1 MIDSSL
7 SNLYPIVQIGS
18 DGFQWWIGQI
28 ESEKQTDLKGGDRWK
43 VRIIGIHPQTCDE
56 VKSED
61 LPWAICMH
69 SVSNPHTPGGNV
81 SVTTQLADGA
91 WVVGFFLDQE
101 KQQPVIMG
109 SIGRVPASKTDADS
123 EPTPGVGCNSFTT
136 FLDPENKK
144 EFEQPVDKEEGI
156 SPTPTEAGHTSNKT
170 TKFQEAKTGNSSTN
184 NQAGLN
190 VCVEVADP
198 CGKDTNVSQ
207 TMTRLFSEMLYETQ
221 RNNGKLGDY
230 LVGEVSG
237 KMYDSVSIGRKY
249 TNKAIRVIRSFIAKI
264 KGFVVEKIKEAVKT
278 LTDALLRPTELGNA
292 LTTVT
297 NFFNTKLA
305 LLGCA
310 MEDLADRLASWLSEV
325 IFGYL
330 FNIYKETACQVDK
343 FVGGILSKIQSTMED
358 LLEGVLGPLQAI
370 LGAIASPINM
380 MGDAINYVLNLLGIQ
395 CSGPKKECANVTK
408 VCSHGKTEK
417 RDEGDWLDGLLNGIE
432 DMNDAPPDWNTYT
445 CDDAYEGTK
454 LSETDV
460 SFIGGIQ
467 DPQVR
472 PVINYTI
479 TDLRVTEGDIA
490 EFVVKRSGFVDI
502 ASSVSYSTRNGTA
515 MAGSDYLQTNG
526 VLGFVAGETE
536 KTIQVRTIVDSED
549 EYIDEDFFMRIYKLT
564 PTSIR
569 STTTKNI
576 ARCQISDRE
585 VRTQV
590 SNNNLN
596 ESLNVNNPSF
606 PNFNPEG
613 EVYEDPL
620 DPDAD
625 NGTTVVTEDGV
636 TTTTTD
642 GESTSQQAVKEYA
655 VTADRASVKEGEFV
669 TYIITTQNVPNGSI
683 LGYTLFGTD
692 ITPDDIVGG
701 SMTGSF
707 EIEDNTST
715 VVVGISEDGER
726 ENDEGLIF
734 SINGTGSR
742 TSVLIT
748 SDASGLTDEE
758 LRQRDDSSSPIVTLP
773 EKLKVPTVGDIIT
786 DSDGGI
792 IHIPVI
798 NSGDPYKEPPN
809 IFVTG
814 EGFRAS
820 AIPLLD
826 SNGFITEI
834 RITDPGYNYKLNTS
848 DNTRKECIIDAFTLI
863 KPGQEY
869 TSTPKVY
876 VNGDERIAEA
886 IIEDGRIVSVRIKDR
901 SRIYTSHPKVTVVGG
916 GGYGAKVIASIV
928 CLDPDTRVA
937 IGSAKIGTGSYVDC
951 P

>member
-1 MIDSSL
+1 
-7 SNLYPIVQIGS
+7 
-18 DGFQWWIGQI
+18 
-28 ESEKQTDLKGGDRWK
+28 
-43 VRIIGIHPQTCDE
+43 
-56 VKSED
+56 
-61 LPWAICMH
+61 
-69 SVSNPHTPGGNV
+69 
-81 SVTTQLADGA
+81 
-91 WVVGFFLDQE
+91 
-101 KQQPVIMG
+101 
-109 SIGRVPASKTDADS
+109 
-123 EPTPGVGCNSFTT
+123 
-136 FLDPENKK
+136 
-144 EFEQPVDKEEGI
+144 
-156 SPTPTEAGHTSNKT
+156 
-170 TKFQEAKTGNSSTN
+170 
-184 NQAGLN
+184 
-190 VCVEVADP
+190 
-198 CGKDTNVSQ
+198 
-207 TMTRLFSEMLYETQ
+207 
-221 RNNGKLGDY
+221 
-230 LVGEVSG
+230 
-237 KMYDSVSIGRKY
+237 
-249 TNKAIRVIRSFIAKI
+249 
-264 KGFVVEKIKEAVKT
+264 
-278 LTDALLRPTELGNA
+278 
-292 LTTVT
+292 
-297 NFFNTKLA
+297 
-305 LLGCA
+305 
-310 MEDLADRLASWLSEV
+310 
-325 IFGYL
+325 
-330 FNIYKETACQVDK
+330 
-343 FVGGILSKIQSTMED
+343 
-358 LLEGVLGPLQAI
+358 
-370 LGAIASPINM
+370 
-380 MGDAINYVLNLLGIQ
+380 
-395 CSGPKKECANVTK
+395 
-408 VCSHGKTEK
+408 
-417 RDEGDWLDGLLNGIE
+417 
-432 DMNDAPPDWNTYT
+432 
-445 CDDAYEGTK
+445 
-454 LSETDV
+454 
-460 SFIGGIQ
+460 
-467 DPQVR
+467 
-472 PVINYTI
+472 
-479 TDLRVTEGDIA
+479 
-490 EFVVKRSGFVDI
+490 
-502 ASSVSYSTRNGTA
+502 
-515 MAGSDYLQTNG
+515 
-526 VLGFVAGETE
+526 
-536 KTIQVRTIVDSED
+536 
-549 EYIDEDFFMRIYKLT
+549 MRIYKLT